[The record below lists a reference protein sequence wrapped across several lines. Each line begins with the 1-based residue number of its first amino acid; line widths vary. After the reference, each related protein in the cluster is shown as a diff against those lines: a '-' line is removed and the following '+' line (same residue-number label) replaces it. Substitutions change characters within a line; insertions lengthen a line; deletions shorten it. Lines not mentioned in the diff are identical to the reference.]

1 MPIPWLK
8 RIRQTGQL
16 TVHNKAGA
24 WTKEVAAAIVTF
36 NNLGFGVQLVNES
49 VEKSANIVVKLSDG
63 SETYQ
68 YYGDS
73 IIVKFDATKLHGKA
87 RTLVDMKRK
96 EIFFAAVFLPG
107 NVPKVTAKQKEVVAV
122 HELIHAAGLNGML
135 PSGADAPNDDH
146 ASEGIM
152 FGHMKEDG
160 DGLLEYLADKGAQS
174 MPPIRVSSK
183 TMCDLRMLWGAE
195 VCK

>member
-36 NNLGFGVQLVNES
+36 NNLGFGLKLVNEAE
-49 VEKSANIVVKLSDG
+49 EKSANIVVKLSNG

-73 IIVKFDATKLHGKA
+73 IVVKFDAAKLHGEA

-96 EIFFAAVFLPG
+96 EIFFAAIFLPG
-107 NVPKVTAKQKEVVAV
+107 KVPKVSSKQKEVITI
-122 HELIHAAGLNGML
+122 HEFIHAAGLNGML
-135 PSGADAPNDDH
+135 PTGADAPNDDH

-152 FGHMKEDG
+152 FSQMKEEG
-160 DGLLEYLADKGAQS
+160 DGLLEYLADKGAKA

-195 VCK
+195 KCN